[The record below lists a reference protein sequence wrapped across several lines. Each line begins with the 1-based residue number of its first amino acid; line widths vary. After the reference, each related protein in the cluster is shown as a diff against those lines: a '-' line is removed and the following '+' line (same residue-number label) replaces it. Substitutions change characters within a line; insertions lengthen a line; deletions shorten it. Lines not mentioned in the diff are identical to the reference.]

1 MASTI
6 PLRLLSEKPISVSN
20 SLIYLFAIAMIY
32 KKEGFE
38 GQKAVIIPRKILK
51 EQCSIHPVLKNLYIT
66 DIGFYP
72 KAKGHYREREQGAD
86 EHILIYVIKG
96 KGYIEI
102 EEETFEMNTGNFIF
116 IPSKNKHLYKADESD
131 AWSIYWIHFLG
142 ELSENIIEMMQ
153 QQHTS
158 FRGSV
163 EVNSRRSELFYE
175 LYLNLERGYSM
186 ENLCYVNMSLSHFLS
201 SFIHSTRFNQLD
213 IENREDSVN
222 TCINFMQNNLHMSL
236 TLREIAKKINL
247 SPSHFSYI
255 FRHKTGFS
263 PIEYFNHLKMQKACQ
278 YLLFTDL
285 RINEISDK
293 VGVADPYY
301 FSRLFSK
308 LMGISPME
316 YRTKRPT

>member
-1 MASTI
+1 
-6 PLRLLSEKPISVSN
+6 
-20 SLIYLFAIAMIY
+20 MIH

-38 GQKAVIIPRKILK
+38 GQKAVIIPRKVLK
-51 EQCSIHPVLKNLYIT
+51 EQCGIHPVIKNLYIT

-72 KAKGHYREREQGAD
+72 KAKGHYREREKGAD

-96 KGYIEI
+96 KGNVKI
-102 EEETFEMNTGNFIF
+102 EEETIEMNTGNFVF
-116 IPSKNKHLYKADESD
+116 IPAKSKHLYEADESD
-131 AWSIYWIHFLG
+131 PWSIYWLHFLG
-142 ELSENIIEMMQ
+142 ELSENIIELML

-158 FRGSV
+158 YKGNV
-163 EVNSRRSELFYE
+163 DVNARRSQLFDE

-201 SFIHSTRFNQLD
+201 SFIYGTRFNQLD

-222 TCINFMQNNLHMSL
+222 TSINFMQDNLHKPLSL
-236 TLREIAKKINL
+236 QEIAKKINL

-278 YLLFTDL
+278 YLLFTDM
-285 RINEISDK
+285 RVKEISDH
-293 VGVADPYY
+293 VGLADPYY

-316 YRTKRPT
+316 YRTKRLT